1 MSGYVQWSFLL
12 LVGATTIWGLTE
24 GVLLRCDCSVP
35 AGDPGVPPPAL
46 REVAPGRQRTP
57 TDPEVASAR
66 RSAAAFSPDLR

>member
-1 MSGYVQWSFLL
+1 MQWSFRL
-12 LVGATTIWGLTE
+12 LVGATTIWGLTD
-24 GVLLRCDCSVP
+24 GVLLRDCRLDDDP
-35 AGDPGVPPPAL
+35 AAGEPGVPPDL